1 MEKAIVKQANYRTPD
16 SFAIHFPE
24 EFRTYILTAISG
36 LFLIFSWFG
45 WFKEQLGFDP
55 AWVTVI
61 ISGVPILKGAAIGL
75 ITRGDIKA
83 GVLVSMAL
91 IAAMAIGEYFAAG
104 EVAFIMMIGELLE
117 NRTVTKAKAGIK
129 ELLSVVPPTARVR
142 RDGREVQVPIEEVEV
157 GDLVLVKPGEYIPMD
172 GEVVS
177 GQSSVCQAAITGESI
192 PIDKLPGDEVFIGS
206 LNQLGAIEVKAT
218 KVGEDTTLAKVVK
231 LVEEAENSK
240 APVIRTADR
249 WATWMVPVALLI
261 AVLVYV
267 FTGDL
272 IRAVTILIVFCPCAL
287 CLATPTAMMAGI
299 GNAAKKGILVKSG
312 AAMELSGKVNAIIF
326 DKTGTLTTGKPEVT
340 EIRSFSYI
348 SEREILLAAASAEKF
363 SEHPLAQAIIR
374 KALYDGLTIPDP
386 DSFQVRLGHGVEA
399 LNRGSIILVGNRKL
413 MEQEFISL
421 SHEVEEFIQKAEE
434 KGQTTMLVA
443 VDRVL
448 AGVVLVADPVK
459 EESSEAV
466 KSLQAS
472 GIREIWMLTGDNPGT
487 AAAIAAKINI
497 SNYLAEQLPEHKG
510 DAVKKLKNQGYIV
523 AMVGDGINDTP
534 ALALAD
540 IGIAMGAAGTDIAVK
555 TADIAL
561 MSDDISK
568 IPQLIKL
575 SRHILRT
582 ININIMVSMLINLV
596 AIGLASLGIM
606 GPITG
611 ALVHNAGSVLVVANS
626 GRLIGHR

>member
-1 MEKAIVKQANYRTPD
+1 MEKAIVKQANFRTPE
-16 SFAIHFPE
+16 SFSIHFPE
-24 EFRTYILTAISG
+24 ELRTYILTAISG
-36 LFLIFSWFG
+36 LFLVFSWFG

-91 IAAMAIGEYFAAG
+91 IAAVAIGEYFAAG

-129 ELLSVVPPTARVR
+129 ELLSVVPPTARIR

-192 PIDKLPGDEVFIGS
+192 PIDKLPGDQVFIGS

-249 WATWMVPVALLI
+249 WATWMVPMALLI

-312 AAMELSGKVNAIIF
+312 AAMELSGKVNAFIF

-340 EIRSFSYI
+340 EIRSFSHI
-348 SEREILLAAASAEKF
+348 SEREMLLAAASAEKF

-413 MEQEFISL
+413 MELEFISL

-434 KGQTTMLVA
+434 KGQTSMLVA

-459 EESSEAV
+459 EESSIAV
-466 KSLQAS
+466 KSLQAN

-510 DAVKKLKNQGYIV
+510 DAVKKLKNQGYLV
-523 AMVGDGINDTP
+523 AMVGDGINDAP

-568 IPQLIKL
+568 IPQLINL
-575 SRHILRT
+575 SRHVLRT
-582 ININIMVSMLINLV
+582 ININIMASMLINLV
-596 AIGLASLGIM
+596 AIALASLGIM